1 MQTVNQANQNDWPEG
16 PWKKYPIKVTQT
28 AMRVQLRDSPS
39 ESAYVSVH
47 MYCTL
52 FPLINTSLL
61 SVFVEILFYKA
72 KGPGPLSLTTD
83 LMARIWC
90 FTAAVQPQSL
100 AGSPSSA
107 PSRCRLRPPEIRI
120 YEGRATGSSRADR

>member
-16 PWKKYPIKVTQT
+16 TWKKYPIKVTQT

-61 SVFVEILFYKA
+61 SVCGNSFLQSRRARALV
-72 KGPGPLSLTTD
+72 TD
-83 LMARIWC
+83 H
-90 FTAAVQPQSL
+90 
-100 AGSPSSA
+100 
-107 PSRCRLRPPEIRI
+107 
-120 YEGRATGSSRADR
+120 